1 MRKGH
6 RIFRGLAAV
15 VALLCILLPC
25 FSAGMSRADG
35 LEQEDGRTRKS
46 VRRLCAHPLE
56 NTIEKHSDR
65 SFAWAAA
72 KRTNGRS
79 FFLLQRQT
87 ALVFFRFAD
96 VAGLLLSIWERFF
109 VYLTSSCLVMRRY
122 LREWRIRQR
131 KDGKRRAAK
140 EKRGCESIKQLREYD
155 ILRARTA

>member
-35 LEQEDGRTRKS
+35 LEQEDG
-46 VRRLCAHPLE
+46 
-56 NTIEKHSDR
+56 

>member
-25 FSAGMSRADG
+25 FFSRNEPADG

-46 VRRLCAHPLE
+46 VLRLCAHPLE
-56 NTIEKHSDR
+56 NTINRYTYS
-65 SFAWAAA
+65 AA

-140 EKRGCESIKQLREYD
+140 EKRGCESIEQLREYD